1 MRVLIADDHD
11 LVRDMLVSY
20 LQLHGN
26 IQTTTARDLPEACA
40 LIESE
45 ERFDLILLDLG
56 MPGMNGLAGLR
67 HALGLNGGQRVAL
80 ISGTATREIARAA
93 LHEGAAGFIPK
104 TLSAKSMI
112 NAVKFMAM
120 GEQFVPLDFLNTT
133 NTDAPH
139 PLLEV
144 LTTREVQTL
153 KELTEGKSNKE
164 IARDMDLSEPTVK
177 LHLKS
182 VFRKFGVTNRVQ
194 AAMIAHE
201 AKLF

>member
-11 LVRDMLVSY
+11 LVRDVLASY

-26 IQTTTARDLPEACA
+26 ITTTTACDLAEACA

-45 ERFDLILLDLG
+45 ERFDLILLDLS
-56 MPGMNGLAGLR
+56 MPGMQGLDGLR
-67 HALGLNGGQRVAL
+67 HALALNGGQRVAL
-80 ISGTATREIARAA
+80 ISGTATREIARNA
-93 LHEGAAGFIPK
+93 LEEGAAGFVPK

-120 GEQFVPLDFLNTT
+120 GEIFIPLDFLNTP
-133 NTDAPH
+133 DADALH
-139 PLLEV
+139 PLLDL
-144 LTTREVQTL
+144 LTPKEAQTL

-164 IARDMDLSEPTVK
+164 IARDMGVSEPTVK

-182 VFRKFGVTNRVQ
+182 VFRKFGASNRVQ
-194 AAMIAHE
+194 AVMIAHE